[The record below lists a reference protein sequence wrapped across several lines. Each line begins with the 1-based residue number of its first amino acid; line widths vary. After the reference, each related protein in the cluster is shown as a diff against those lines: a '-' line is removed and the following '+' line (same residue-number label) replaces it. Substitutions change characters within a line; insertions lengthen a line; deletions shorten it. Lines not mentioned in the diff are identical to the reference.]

1 MEREKKALMILNLAL
16 LLVIFQV
23 ARVASVEVK
32 GLKQY
37 VYIIKK
43 SKGDGEVM

>member
-1 MEREKKALMILNLAL
+1 MISNLAL

-23 ARVASVEVK
+23 AGVASMAVK

-37 VYIIKK
+37 VYKIN
-43 SKGDGEVM
+43 